1 MDYSQINAAA
11 EGYKADMTRFLRDLV
26 KIPGESCG
34 ETVSYTH
41 LASTTS
47 IPEVTSPNAA

>member
-26 KIPGESCG
+26 KIPGRKLWRERPCDADQRRNG
-34 ETVSYTH
+34 ETW
-41 LASTTS
+41 L
-47 IPEVTSPNAA
+47 

>member
-26 KIPGESCG
+26 KIPGERD
-34 ETVSYTH
+34 VYKRQ
-41 LASTTS
+41 L
-47 IPEVTSPNAA
+47 VTIT